1 MTPPVLAGHALLVVA
16 AVALAA
22 GGLRVAARLGA
33 GGLERVLSA
42 FTFATA
48 AAVVEALALGLAG
61 AGGDRVVLTL
71 AAVASWAAVRRLTPR
86 PAVPAGVELI
96 GWLRRMPA
104 AAAVGV
110 GAAAGVV
117 TGWIVH
123 QLRHPFIGGD
133 GLIYHLPIASA
144 WVQNG
149 RPGSVVGV
157 LDGLPVANYPVTNEV
172 VVAWALAISRSWVI
186 ASIWSP
192 LLLAA
197 LAAGAWLAVRELA
210 VPREVA
216 ALAVAAVCVLP
227 LAVFGLGG
235 PTTDIAAT
243 AWLVVAA
250 GLGTASRR
258 TPALVYPAIVAAA
271 LCLGTKTTPALLI
284 VGLAVLC
291 GRPLREVARAEPG
304 RVAAVVGLGVA
315 IGGLW
320 PLRNLIVHGSP
331 LWPLVAMPWGD
342 PVPAGLV
349 PFEVS
354 FLDHPRKL
362 VGAHYQ
368 GYLDVLGGGIVLA
381 AGAVGLPLL
390 RRSRA
395 ALAAG
400 AAAGA
405 ALLAWGAAPYTGI
418 LTDDFAVG
426 ATRYLLPAL
435 AACALAVA
443 LAARG
448 ATAGLRRLVVAL
460 LGVSIVWSC
469 WRTAALGY
477 PYVPSVALLLAS
489 SGVGG
494 LAVVAVRRGV
504 GPSRRLV
511 AGVVAI
517 AGAVGLAAAADG
529 YVARH
534 AETGLADGPL
544 LRAQLPGLVNGSR
557 LISSAPGTV
566 VMLRGDGLEHGLSVI
581 GPGETC
587 VDLHARLQ
595 KGPVILESEPPSAL
609 YVRLSRCLAGV
620 AGQAAHGYYDVYY

>member
-22 GGLRVAARLGA
+22 GGLRVAAQLGA

-42 FTFATA
+42 FTFAAA
-48 AAVVEALALGLAG
+48 AAVVEALALGLVG
-61 AGGDRVVLTL
+61 AGGDRVVLTGAAL
-71 AAVASWAAVRRLTPR
+71 AGWVAVRRSTPR
-86 PAVPAGVELI
+86 PALAPGLELI
-96 GWLRRMPA
+96 AWLRRMPA

-110 GAAAGVV
+110 GATTGVV
-117 TGWIVH
+117 VGWIVH

-197 LAAGAWLAVRELA
+197 LAAGAWLVLRELE
-210 VPREVA
+210 VPRAVG
-216 ALAVAAVCVLP
+216 ALAVGAVCVLP

-250 GLGTASRR
+250 GLGVASRR
-258 TPALVYPAIVAAA
+258 APALVYPAILAAA

-284 VGLAVLC
+284 VALAVLC
-291 GRPLREVARAEPG
+291 ARPLRAVTRAHPA
-304 RVAAVVGLGVA
+304 RVAAVVGLGVV

-320 PLRNLIVHGSP
+320 PLRNLVVHGSP
-331 LWPLVAMPWGD
+331 LWPLVAAPWGD

-362 VGAHYQ
+362 VGTHYQ
-368 GYLDVLGGGIVLA
+368 GYLDVVAGGILLA
-381 AGAVGLPLL
+381 AAAVGLPLV

-405 ALLAWGAAPYTGI
+405 ALLAWGLAPYTGI
-418 LTDDFAVG
+418 LADDFAVG

-435 AACALAVA
+435 AACALAA
-443 LAARG
+443 GLAARG
-448 ATAGLRRLVVAL
+448 ATPGLRRLVAAV
-460 LGVSIVWSC
+460 LGASIVWSG

-477 PYVPSVALLLAS
+477 PYVPSLALLAAS
-489 SGVGG
+489 PALGG
-494 LAVVAVRRGV
+494 LAVAAVRRGV
-504 GPSRRLV
+504 GPSRWLV
-511 AGVVAI
+511 AGVGAI
-517 AGAVGLAAAADG
+517 ACTVGLAAAADG

-534 AETGLADGPL
+534 AATGLADGPL

-587 VDLHARLQ
+587 ADLRGRLA
-595 KGPVILESEPPSAL
+595 KGPVILESEPPSPL
-609 YVRLSRCLAGV
+609 YTRLSRCLAGV
-620 AGQAAHGYYDVYY
+620 AGQVAHGYYDVYY